1 MIAARSGRT
10 DITNVLLEG
19 KHIDLDIQEK
29 RTGWSA
35 LHFSVERGDSATTEA
50 LLKAGANPHL
60 KDKDGDTAVIMAV
73 KSHEP
78 DTLRELVR
86 AGSDLNLQ
94 NNEGLTPL
102 MIAARSERTDITNI
116 LLEGEH
122 INLDIQE
129 ECTGLS
135 ALHFSADRG
144 DSATTEALL
153 KAGANLHLNDKDG
166 DSALTLAAWCGH
178 TNFVVKLVK
187 AGADLDLQN
196 KNGDTAV
203 IMAVKRHEPAT
214 LRELVRAGSDL
225 NLQNQEG
232 LTPLMIAA
240 RSGRTD
246 ITNILLEGKHI
257 NLDIQE
263 KRTGRSAL
271 HFSAEERDSATTEA
285 LLKAGANPHLKD
297 KNGATAMEIT
307 EQRAQSSLVSKTLPM
322 RVMMTQPSLYDS
334 QRAVRHLKSESKD
347 TEGDDTSSMLALLK
361 SESKDLEGDYT
372 SSSLT
377 HLTGQE
383 LESEGN
389 NPTAGQQSQIRKE
402 ITP

>member
-1 MIAARSGRT
+1 MIAARSGRTDITNILLEGKHVNLDIQEENGDTAVIIAVQRRKPVTLRELVRAGSDLNLQNQEGLTPLMIAARSGRT

-60 KDKDGDTAVIMAV
+60 KDK
-73 KSHEP
+73 
-78 DTLRELVR
+78 
-86 AGSDLNLQ
+86 
-94 NNEGLTPL
+94 
-102 MIAARSERTDITNI
+102 
-116 LLEGEH
+116 
-122 INLDIQE
+122 
-129 ECTGLS
+129 
-135 ALHFSADRG
+135 
-144 DSATTEALL
+144 
-153 KAGANLHLNDKDG
+153 
-166 DSALTLAAWCGH
+166 
-178 TNFVVKLVK
+178 
-187 AGADLDLQN
+187 
-196 KNGDTAV
+196 NGDTAV

-246 ITNILLEGKHI
+246 ITNILLEGEHI

-263 KRTGRSAL
+263 KRTGQSAL
-271 HFSAEERDSATTEA
+271 HFSAEEGDSATTEA

-334 QRAVRHLKSESKD
+334 QYALRYQRQLKSERD
-347 TEGDDTSSMLALLK
+347 DLGGDDTSS
-361 SESKDLEGDYT
+361 
-372 SSSLT
+372 SLT
-377 HLTGQE
+377 RLKLKE
-383 LESEGN
+383 LELVSEGKV
-389 NPTAGQQSQIRKE
+389 PTAGQQSQIKMKM
-402 ITP
+402 TPEMDPEHSPDFNL

>member
-73 KSHEP
+73 K
-78 DTLRELVR
+78 T
-86 AGSDLNLQ
+86 
-94 NNEGLTPL
+94 
-102 MIAARSERTDITNI
+102 
-116 LLEGEH
+116 
-122 INLDIQE
+122 
-129 ECTGLS
+129 
-135 ALHFSADRG
+135 
-144 DSATTEALL
+144 
-153 KAGANLHLNDKDG
+153 
-166 DSALTLAAWCGH
+166 
-178 TNFVVKLVK
+178 
-187 AGADLDLQN
+187 
-196 KNGDTAV
+196 
-203 IMAVKRHEPAT
+203 T